1 MRPVKYYA
9 HFVIDKSPTGEMQP
23 IDKSGEPVNPAVEF
37 EVGRDGEVVDRR
49 YKFLLYDFDVRPPQI
64 PVDVTW
70 EAPELRE
77 ARSPN
82 DPHGHGSASKALRL
96 FMLPDGEVHY
106 VSTVGSA
113 PATGVLNPGDSVDL
127 SSKVGLSAALVSTT
141 RRARVI
147 EEVVNDGNEVKRP
160 AVRVRVRK
168 DGDEASRWIPG
179 QDVAPMRVGGD
190 VFYVGYG
197 SRAMPLPFRIHLVD
211 FKEKQYPRGANQ
223 QAMSAEFSSRVLLD
237 DNLEIRRNSEWLGAL
252 DMAGLLELTSAAT
265 VAQMLERSD
274 FSKRYEEGSPISVME
289 FLYPLLQGYD
299 SVAVEA
305 DVELGGSD
313 QLWNLMMGRVVQ
325 ERYGME
331 PQVAITMPLL
341 VGTDGVRKMSQSLG
355 NYIGVEDPPEEMF
368 GKTMS
373 IPDAA
378 MVEWFRLAADV
389 EPEEAARIE
398 AGLASGEVHPR
409 ETKRRLARAVT
420 ALYWGEDAAV
430 EAERAFDRVFKLGGI
445 PEDIDTFTLPEEE
458 TIVLPSL
465 IREVFGLSGAEARR
479 LLTQGAVK
487 LEGEAV
493 DTQELGRSE
502 LEGRV
507 LQVGKRRFVRLI

>member
-1 MRPVKYYA
+1 MASDQLTTLLRYTDRVVPPEELSRKLELGRPLRVKLGLDPTA
-9 HFVIDKSPTGEMQP
+9 PSVTLGWAVVLRKLRHFQELGHT
-23 IDKSGEPVNPAVEF
+23 AVLI
-37 EVGRDGEVVDRR
+37 VGDFTARVGDPSDRS
-49 YKFLLYDFDVRPPQI
+49 
-64 PVDVTW
+64 
-70 EAPELRE
+70 E
-77 ARSPN
+77 
-82 DPHGHGSASKALRL
+82 
-96 FMLPDGEVHY
+96 
-106 VSTVGSA
+106 
-113 PATGVLNPGDSVDL
+113 
-127 SSKVGLSAALVSTT
+127 T
-141 RRARVI
+141 RRRLTA
-147 EEVVNDGNEVKRP
+147 EEVNGYAENVL
-160 AVRVRVRK
+160 
-168 DGDEASRWIPG
+168 G
-179 QDVAPMRVGGD
+179 Q
-190 VFYVGYG
+190 
-197 SRAMPLPFRIHLVD
+197 FR
-211 FKEKQYPRGANQ
+211 
-223 QAMSAEFSSRVLLD
+223 RVLLD

-398 AGLASGEVHPR
+398 AGLASGEVHPG